1 MNHSIASLELIAVVA
16 TLATIGVG
24 RLSWQI
30 IHSAIVRYQTHS
42 ANALSTL
49 LLFVSTGHLLA
60 ISFIFAVVTGIAV
73 AWLSHSVFFAI
84 LPIVLSF
91 AAPQWLF
98 KHFTHKRHQ
107 RINQQLPG
115 AIESIAQSMKA
126 GISFTQAFENTTN
139 LERGPLAQEF
149 ALVLRQM
156 RMGGTWQ
163 SALQTLERRI
173 DSEAIHY
180 LVASVLISREVG
192 GNLADILL
200 SLAQTMRRIHDVE
213 NKIEALTSQGRMQGI
228 VMTCLPIFLGF
239 CLTFLEPEAMSQLW
253 TTPLG
258 WSVTAIAFVMLAT
271 GYFFIQ
277 RIIGVKI

>member
-1 MNHSIASLELIAVVA
+1 MIAIVA
-16 TLATIGVG
+16 TLTTIGIG
-24 RLSWQI
+24 SLSWQMVR
-30 IHSAIVRYQTHS
+30 SAIDRYQTHS
-42 ANALSTL
+42 ANALSSL
-49 LLFVSTGHLLA
+49 LLFFSTSHLLA
-60 ISFIFAVVTGIAV
+60 ISFIFAVVTGLTV
-73 AWLSHSVFFAI
+73 AWVSHSVFFSVI
-84 LPIVLSF
+84 PIVLSF

-98 KHFTHKRHQ
+98 RHFTQKRQQ

-126 GISFTQAFENTTN
+126 GISFTQAFENTTK
-139 LERGPLAQEF
+139 LESGPLAQEF
-149 ALVLRQM
+149 ALVLRQI

-163 SALQTLERRI
+163 SALQTLESRV
-173 DSEAIHY
+173 DSETIQY
-180 LVASVLISREVG
+180 LVASILISREVG

-200 SLAQTMRRIHDVE
+200 SLAHTMRRIHDVE
-213 NKIEALTSQGRMQGI
+213 KKIEALTSQGRMQGI

-239 CLTFLEPEAMSQLW
+239 CLTFLEPKAMAQLW

-258 WSVTAIAFVMLAT
+258 WGVTATAFVMLAM